1 MVAHETV
8 TWVLQGSSDA
18 AESKAQSDMETDA
31 CMVSTL
37 RRQRQVDDRFRPTW
51 ATLAASVSK

>member
-8 TWVLQGSSDA
+8 TWVLQGRSDA
-18 AESKAQSDMETDA
+18 VESKAQSDMETEA
-31 CMVSTL
+31 CMVSML

-51 ATLAASVSK
+51 ATLAASISK